1 MTSDLSATATGT
13 PGTAACQTAVK
24 VHQKK
29 KKEAEEALG
38 HSIGVRLKLQIP
50 AY

>member
-13 PGTAACQTAVK
+13 PETAARQTAVK

-29 KKEAEEALG
+29 KAEEALG